1 MAAEGGE
8 VICMS
13 PTLTLSEEVDERL
26 AVRQETL
33 VVQKVTEEPREVQMQ
48 GCCGQTNEESF
59 LN

>member
-1 MAAEGGE
+1 
-8 VICMS
+8 MS